1 MPEDTVIICQHEDI
15 AQIGFLFDE
24 AYVILCRKQVGFGDL
39 VASAYLATDV
49 FLRELQV
56 VCQVPAFSSG
66 YFVQLPRDFR
76 HFPES
81 MEIIPVYTQFGDVE
95 VLVGIELQ
103 VAVQ

>member
-1 MPEDTVIICQHEDI
+1 MESIDEGQEI
-15 AQIGFLFDE
+15 AQDQTDE
-24 AYVILCRKQVGFGDL
+24 METESTRQR
-39 VASAYLATDV
+39 YLATDV

-56 VCQVPAFSSG
+56 VCQVSAFSSG

>member
-1 MPEDTVIICQHEDI
+1 M
-15 AQIGFLFDE
+15 F
-24 AYVILCRKQVGFGDL
+24 RWKQVGFGDL